1 MSDFTFQINNNEAST
16 EQLDRIIIILETIR
30 NTTMATQEAVDALT
44 AQVSKIQTEVTGAVD
59 ALKVQIAALQAIID
73 AGQPVIDLSGL
84 QTALQGLD
92 DLNPDAPV

>member
-16 EQLDRIIIILETIR
+16 EQLDRIIIILDEIR

-44 AQVSKIQTEVTGAVD
+44 AQVAKIQTEVTGAVE

-84 QTALQGLD
+84 QAAVQVLD
-92 DLNPDAPV
+92 ELNPDAPV